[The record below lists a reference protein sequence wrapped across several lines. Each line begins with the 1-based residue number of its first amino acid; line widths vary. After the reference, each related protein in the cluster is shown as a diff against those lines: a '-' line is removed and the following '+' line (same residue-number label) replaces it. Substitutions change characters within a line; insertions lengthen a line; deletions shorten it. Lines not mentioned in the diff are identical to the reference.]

1 MRSLRTF
8 TLRAGCLA
16 LGVAVCGC
24 ARTEPYQRV
33 GLWHPV
39 GANAANLEA
48 MVANPQDLQ
57 KGRGARAAPGDL
69 AGAAAIRLRTG
80 TVRKLPASS
89 ISKVQTMDRGGGSD
103 GGSDGPS
110 GAAPVAAAAAGAS
123 Q

>member
-1 MRSLRTF
+1 MRSLSAF
-8 TLRAGCLA
+8 TIRAGCLA

-33 GLWHPV
+33 GVWHPV

-48 MVANPQDLQ
+48 MVANPQDLR
-57 KGRGARAAPGDL
+57 KGRGTGMAPGDL

-89 ISKVQTMDRGGGSD
+89 ISKVQTTAGGGGSD
-103 GGSDGPS
+103 GGSNGPS
-110 GAAPVAAAAAGAS
+110 GAAPVDAAATGGG